1 MTARGGH
8 NRGRVSSLKP
18 RTVMSSIMRARNGLT
33 GPGEVSEVIG
43 GSLPSSRLLN
53 LRCSGSDA
61 PTVTRYRTSLG
72 QNTLTLTVAPS
83 ARAGSFEVRPDGT
96 PVDDDPGRRANY
108 LDGNHPARASG
119 RGIPGR
125 AQFRGLART
134 DAAAEID
141 RRQTKAR
148 CRFETR

>member
-43 GSLPSSRLLN
+43 GSLPSSGLLD

-72 QNTLTLTVAPS
+72 QNTLTLIVAPC
-83 ARAGSFEVRPDGT
+83 
-96 PVDDDPGRRANY
+96 
-108 LDGNHPARASG
+108 RASG
-119 RGIPGR
+119 FVHPNRKQP
-125 AQFRGLART
+125 LALGGWNHQLSKPRQ
-134 DAAAEID
+134 AS
-141 RRQTKAR
+141 RRP
-148 CRFETR
+148 ETLRPSTCLPSP